1 MSNIKIIKY
10 NSEYQ
15 KEVRRFILTTL
26 KEFGFDYKTEW
37 DYDLDDP
44 NKYYDAFFILLYDDR
59 IKGTIAIKHHNDETA
74 EVKRLYIDKDTRG
87 KGYGSRLFDKA
98 LEFVKKKK
106 FKKVILDTWVRFDA
120 AVILYKKRGF
130 KEIKTEGEQIFME
143 KVL

>member
-1 MSNIKIIKY
+1 MSNIEIIKY
-10 NSEYQ
+10 NSKYQ
-15 KEVRRFILTTL
+15 KEVRQFILTTL
-26 KEFGFDYKTEW
+26 KEFGFNYKPEW

-44 NKYYDAFFILLYDDR
+44 NKYYDAFFILLDDDR
-59 IKGTIAIKHHNDETA
+59 IKGTIAIKHHDDETA

-98 LEFVKKKK
+98 IEFVRIKK
-106 FKKVILDTWVRFDA
+106 FKKVILDTWVRFET